1 MAGWI
6 KARFPECRIYFLG
19 RSYTRDIVGLSAHV
33 DEFINYD
40 ELEALSQKEKIQRL
54 KSFNADVFVHV
65 FPKKQIARLAK
76 SAAIPMRVGT
86 LSRPYHW
93 LNCNK
98 LVKLSRKNSELHEAQ
113 LNIKLLNFLNN
124 DTRITTGEI
133 PAYYGFTK
141 LPGLDKQFMDLIA
154 PGKFNLILHPK
165 SKGSAREWGIANFKK
180 LVACLPAERFNIFI
194 SGTAEEGKLMPE
206 LLSDPRVTDLTG
218 KMNLRQLVAFIN
230 QCDGLV
236 AASTGPLHV
245 AAALGKR
252 ALGLFVP
259 RKPIHPG
266 RWRPLG
272 QRARALVYDEDC
284 VSCASGADCTCITKI
299 SPEQIKNLLENESI

>member
-1 MAGWI
+1 
-6 KARFPECRIYFLG
+6 
-19 RSYTRDIVGLSAHV
+19 
-33 DEFINYD
+33 
-40 ELEALSQKEKIQRL
+40 
-54 KSFNADVFVHV
+54 
-65 FPKKQIARLAK
+65 
-76 SAAIPMRVGT
+76 
-86 LSRPYHW
+86 
-93 LNCNK
+93 
-98 LVKLSRKNSELHEAQ
+98 
-113 LNIKLLNFLNN
+113 
-124 DTRITTGEI
+124 
-133 PAYYGFTK
+133 YGFTK